1 MDIANTEQIVARAHP
16 DWRRIAIIMLCL
28 VGIGVSGYLGWTK
41 LANVTVQCM
50 GIGGC
55 EEVNASRW
63 GSIIVPVG
71 PAPGLVIPTAL
82 LGTAMYVTLLAL
94 ALVPLVPSLG
104 RLHALAGQ
112 AAFGIAFA
120 GVLYSAYLTY
130 IEINVLRNICPWCVA
145 SAVAV
150 TLICILAYPRQDR
163 DAEDE

>member
-1 MDIANTEQIVARAHP
+1 MDIANTDEISSRAGMG
-16 DWRRIAIIMLCL
+16 WRRITLVVLCL

-41 LANVTVQCM
+41 LANVEVQCM

-82 LGTAMYVTLLAL
+82 LGTAMYVTLLVL
-94 ALVPLVPSLG
+94 TLVPFVPALG
-104 RLHALAGQ
+104 RLHTLAGQ

-130 IEINVLRNICPWCVA
+130 VEIDILRKICPWCVA
-145 SAVAV
+145 SAVTV
-150 TLICILAYPRQDR
+150 TLICILAFPRPDR
-163 DAEDE
+163 DAGDE